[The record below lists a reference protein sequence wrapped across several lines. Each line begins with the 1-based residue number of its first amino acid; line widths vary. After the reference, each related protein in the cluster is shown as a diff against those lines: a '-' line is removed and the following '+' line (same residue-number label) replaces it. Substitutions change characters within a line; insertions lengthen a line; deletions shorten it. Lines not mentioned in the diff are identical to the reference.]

1 MGLKGTP
8 SSDRVAIAALANL
21 VRLLCAELVA
31 GRHRDDIELLENAVR
46 AKLNISVPGASAND
60 LAAGLRLAHEIL
72 GPILARVREQALE
85 VRADD
90 STTGVPRTSPK
101 KSFSLLN

>member
-72 GPILARVREQALE
+72 GPILRESANRLSRCARMMAQRRFRERPQRSQSAC
-85 VRADD
+85 
-90 STTGVPRTSPK
+90 
-101 KSFSLLN
+101 